1 MSERIGHKNGFT
13 LIEVLAS
20 MIILSIGVL
29 GLAPLI
35 ISAIQGNSFGNDM
48 TNATFLAQDKIEE
61 LRNVNYDL
69 MTSGQDTVGA
79 IQRQWAVQRNTPS
92 TGVSKIT
99 VQASWSDVRGSNH
112 QVTLITLRAK

>member
-1 MSERIGHKNGFT
+1 MSEKIDHKKGFT

-48 TNATFLAQDKIEE
+48 TNATLLAQDKIEE

-69 MTSGQDTVGA
+69 MTSGQDTVGT
-79 IQRQWAVQRNTPS
+79 IQRQWTVQGNTPS
-92 TGVSKIT
+92 TGVSQIT
-99 VQASWSDVRGSNH
+99 VQASWSDVKGSNH